1 MGNYKRDGQGWRARN
16 QDNDS
21 SGINMKILS
30 FQGKS
35 NFEAYLE
42 WEKKMK
48 FVFDCHNY
56 SEAKKGKIN
65 YD

>member
-16 QDNDS
+16 QDNDL
-21 SGINMKILS
+21 SGINMKIRS

-35 NFEAYLE
+35 NFEAYPE

-48 FVFDCHNY
+48 FVFDEV
-56 SEAKKGKIN
+56 SLL
-65 YD
+65 